1 MGLEQKINVTFLNRI
16 RKSLTEK
23 LVVYGLATSLAFWG
37 LSLTSCGETANSKTN
52 YIYSTEEPTSNCEP
66 KNIYY
71 MDNDGDGYGNSFTNN
86 KLACFLPKGYVINN
100 LDCNDNNSNINTN
113 IAEVCNG
120 IDDNCD
126 GQIDEGLPQNFYCR
140 DADGDGYGNPTNNKL
155 SCPQP
160 AGYVIDCTD
169 SNDSN
174 SNIN

>member
-71 MDNDGDGYGNSFTNN
+71 MDNDGDGYGNSSTNN